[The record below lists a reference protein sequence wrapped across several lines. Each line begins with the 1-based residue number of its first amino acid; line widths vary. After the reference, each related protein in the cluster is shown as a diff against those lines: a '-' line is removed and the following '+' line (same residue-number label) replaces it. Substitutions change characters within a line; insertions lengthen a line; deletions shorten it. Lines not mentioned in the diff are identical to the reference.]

1 MTASIDPSRRYV
13 LAEDAAYLKNLAA
26 LWAVD
31 PDLASEIE
39 GLPASD
45 AYQVSASK
53 SGAPTL
59 CVRGAGGKEVH
70 LHTRYSPID
79 EAARLIDSANV
90 QQNVAFYLHG
100 LGLGHHLPILFERAS
115 DEAMFCV
122 LEPDLHVLRAAM
134 THVDL
139 SDAIASKRVMFFP
152 RLDKGEFFGRLTHHA
167 AMFAMGA
174 ESITHA
180 PSVQLQPKFHEQM
193 RIWIEEFASYCDTTI
208 NTLVLNGKRTAEN
221 IARNIG
227 WYAATPS
234 LSRLKDRHKHQ
245 PIIIVSAGPSLR
257 KNKHLL
263 TQAKGKAVIIAV
275 QTTLKPLLEMGVE
288 PDYVTSLDYHD
299 ISSRFYEN
307 LPHDLKCELVAEPKA
322 TNKVFELN
330 PGPVTILGND
340 FADRL
345 IGEIK
350 LDKARLPAGATVAH
364 LAYYLAEYVG
374 GDPIIFLGQDLG
386 FSDGLCY
393 TPGTSYE
400 DVWRPE
406 LSRFCTL
413 EMKQWEQIVRDRPI
427 LRRIPDHLGN
437 PMYTEERLFTYLQQF
452 ERDFARSD
460 RTIIDATEGGALK
473 RGATPMA
480 FSAALEQYCTRE
492 LPRLEPDFPEMRW
505 DRVDACIDSLKRRIE
520 EATEIEKLADQTLPL
535 LREVRE
541 HLDDQARVNQLIARI
556 DALRAKMNE
565 RSACYDLVMQLTQQT
580 EIQRFKRDRHIA
592 AAKLDGLD
600 KQRSQASRDIDN
612 VRGVIDASRQ
622 FRDLVGNVIQNLY
635 KTRSRT
641 LKPGRR
647 REAA

>member
-1 MTASIDPSRRYV
+1 MTASTDPSRRYV
-13 LAEDAAYLKNLAA
+13 LDEDAPYLKNMAA

-31 PDLASEIE
+31 PALAAEIE
-39 GLPASD
+39 RLAPSD
-45 AYQVSASK
+45 NHRVSLSK
-53 SGAPTL
+53 SGQPTL
-59 CVRGAGGKEVH
+59 CVHRDDGKEIH
-70 LHTRYSPID
+70 LHSRYSPID
-79 EAARLIDSANV
+79 EAARLIDAANV

-100 LGLGHHLPILFERAS
+100 LGLGHHLQILFERAS
-115 DEAMFCV
+115 SEAMFCV
-122 LEPDLHVLRAAM
+122 LENDPNVIRAAL

-139 SDAIASKRVMFFP
+139 SHIIASKRVMFFA
-152 RLDKGEFFGRLTHHA
+152 RLDKSAMFARLTPHA

-174 ESITHA
+174 TSIDHA
-180 PSVQLQPKFHEQM
+180 PSIQLQPDFHEQM
-193 RIWIEEFASYCDTTI
+193 RVWTGEFASYCETTI
-208 NTLVLNGKRTAEN
+208 NTLVFNGKRTAEN
-221 IARNIG
+221 IARNVG

-234 LSRLKDRHKHQ
+234 LARLKDRHKQ
-245 PIIIVSAGPSLR
+245 MPIVIVSAGPSLR

-263 TQAKGKAVIIAV
+263 KAAMGKAVIIAV
-275 QTTLKPLLEMGVE
+275 QTTLKPLLEMGLE

-307 LPHDLKCELVAEPKA
+307 LPPDLKCELVAEPKA

-340 FADRL
+340 FAEQL
-345 IGEIK
+345 IGEMK

-400 DVWRPE
+400 DVWRCE

-427 LRRIPDHLGN
+427 LRRIPDHQGN

-473 RGATPMA
+473 RGAAPMTFA
-480 FSAALEQYCTRE
+480 AALERYCTRS
-492 LPRLEPDFPEMRW
+492 LPPAPRDFPKMRW
-505 DRVDACIDSLKRRIE
+505 DRIDGCIDSLNRRIE
-520 EATEIEKLADQTLPL
+520 DAREIERLADQTLPL
-535 LREVRE
+535 LREVRD
-541 HLDDQARVNQLIARI
+541 HLSDQGRVNQLIARI
-556 DALRAKMNE
+556 DALRVRMNE
-565 RSACYDLVMQLTQQT
+565 HSACYDLVMQLTQQT

-592 AAKLDGLD
+592 AARLDGME
-600 KQRSQASRDIDN
+600 KQRSQVNRDIDN
-612 VRGVIDASRQ
+612 VRGVIDAARQ
-622 FRDLVGNVIQNLY
+622 FCDLIRQVIQILHQ
-635 KTRSRT
+635 TR
-641 LKPGRR
+641 RR
-647 REAA
+647 MRAACQREAA